1 MPKSTYLNDNLINVT
16 LRNTA
21 FVSPV
26 QVYCALYTVSP
37 GVGGGGTEVAGGSYG
52 RQVVTFIAPT
62 NGVTSNDADI
72 NFPVAS
78 AAWGVITSFA
88 LLDASSGGNLLYFG
102 NLSAPRDVQIND
114 QVRFPLG
121 QLIVQEA

>member
-16 LRNTA
+16 LRNIA
-21 FVSPV
+21 FASPV
-26 QVYCALYTVSP
+26 TVYCALYTVSP
-37 GVGGGGTEVAGGSYG
+37 GVGGGGTEVAGGAYG

-62 NGVTSNDADI
+62 SGVTSNNADI
-72 NFPVAS
+72 NFPVAT
-78 AAWGVITSFA
+78 AGWGTIDSFA

-102 NLSAPRDVQIND
+102 NLSTPRNVLIND

-121 QLIVQEA
+121 QLICQEA